1 VEDSLD
7 SLLEDAGLE
16 GTVSEDGKRDT
27 FYCSVVRLCFATFS
41 SVQSSMIDAF
51 CDLV

>member
-16 GTVSEDGKRDT
+16 GAVSEDGKHDML
-27 FYCSVVRLCFATFS
+27 YC
-41 SVQSSMIDAF
+41 
-51 CDLV
+51 LVA